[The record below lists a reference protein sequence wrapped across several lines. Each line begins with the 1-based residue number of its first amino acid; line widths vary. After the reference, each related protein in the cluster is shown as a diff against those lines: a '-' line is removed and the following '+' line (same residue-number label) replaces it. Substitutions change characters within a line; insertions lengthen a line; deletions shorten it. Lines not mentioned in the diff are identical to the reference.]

1 VEYQPPSTA
10 PDAGSVLKFVV
21 PLIWKSKWLITAA
34 AVLAAALT
42 FALTESSKI
51 DIWGGRAIL
60 TVGLAPASE
69 FIAQKSGPA
78 VVPIETPRRAI
89 ARLSDPAFKDLIIKR
104 AAFEPA
110 TASVSRSM
118 VTSTLRGIMLDKERD
133 IAIELSAGSVA
144 DVQSAFRAIAAEI
157 GAAHAAILDRQL
169 EVVQNRIDGD
179 KSRIAAIEKE
189 IGELNDRILKSMPPS
204 PRRNEPPRSQVTPVL
219 ATTISAWNELQ
230 SLVRN
235 DTALKQLSE
244 PTALRIDADNLVVTH
259 RSIERLR
266 ASLLAGAGMLVAMII
281 LTIVVSPPRR
291 GNDKLGRIDLT
302 ER

>member
-1 VEYQPPSTA
+1 VEHQPPSTA

-21 PLIWKSKWLITAA
+21 PLIWKSKWLIAAAAALAA
-34 AVLAAALT
+34 AVA
-42 FALTESSKI
+42 FALTAPGKVELWS
-51 DIWGGRAIL
+51 GRAIL

-78 VVPIETPRRAI
+78 VVPIETTRRTI
-89 ARLSDPAFKDLIIKR
+89 ARLSDPAFKELIVKR

-110 TASVSRSM
+110 TAAFSRSM
-118 VTSTLRGIMLDKERD
+118 VASSLRGIMLDKERD
-133 IAIELSAGSVA
+133 IAIELSAGSPA

-157 GAAHAAILDRQL
+157 GTAHAAILDRQL
-169 EVVQNRIDGD
+169 EVVQNRINED

-189 IGELNDRILKSMPPS
+189 IGELNDRIRKAMPAAK
-204 PRRNEPPRSQVTPVL
+204 RNEPARSPVTPMLV
-219 ATTISAWNELQ
+219 TDISAWNELQ

-235 DTALKQLSE
+235 DTALKQLGE
-244 PTALRIDADNLVVTH
+244 PTALRIEVDHLVVTH

-281 LTIVVSPPRR
+281 LTIVVGPPRR
-291 GNDKLGRIDLT
+291 ADRKLAGSI
-302 ER
+302 